1 MQLIGMLDS
10 PFVRRVAISLQ
21 MLKLPYTHQSVS
33 VFRHF
38 EQFRSL
44 NPLVKAPSLICDD
57 GTVLMDSTLI
67 LDYLNDL
74 VGEDRLMPATGTPRR
89 DALRVLGLA
98 LAACEKTMQS
108 VYERNLR
115 PDDKLHQPW
124 LDRITLQLRSAY
136 DALEEIA
143 AKASPWLF
151 AEQPLQPDITLAVS
165 WRFTQFYLS
174 DVITA
179 ADYPHLAAFST
190 RAEALPEF
198 LATPLE

>member
-21 MLKLPYTHQSVS
+21 MLKLPYTHQAVS

-74 VGEDRLMPATGTPRR
+74 VGEDRLMPASGTPRR

-124 LDRITLQLRSAY
+124 LDRVTLQLRSAY

-179 ADYPHLAAFST
+179 ADYPHLAAFSA

-198 LATPLE
+198 IATPLE

>member
-21 MLKLPYTHQSVS
+21 MLKLPYTHQAVS

-38 EQFRSL
+38 DQFRAI

-57 GTVLMDSTLI
+57 GVVLMDSTLI

-74 VGEDRLMPATGTPRR
+74 VGEDRLMPMKGAPRR

-98 LAACEKTMQS
+98 LAACEKTMQA
-108 VYERNLR
+108 VYESKLR
-115 PDDKLHQPW
+115 PEDKLHQAW
-124 LDRITLQLRSAY
+124 LDRVTLQLRSAY

-143 AKASPWLF
+143 SKASPWLF
-151 AEQPLQPDITLAVS
+151 ADRPLQPDITLAIS
-165 WRFTQFYLS
+165 WRFTQLYLS
-174 DVITA
+174 DVIEA
-179 ADYPHLAAFST
+179 ANYPHLTAFSA

-198 LATPLE
+198 LATPVE